1 MSASTRG
8 APLRPGRRLRAPD
21 SLPGLRPWFI
31 AVLLFLYVPILVLI
45 VYSFNVSNVIV
56 LWQGF
61 SLHWY
66 RVTLEDPNV
75 RRALANTVILAVSAT
90 AIAAPTATL
99 AALAI
104 VRGGG
109 RLGKVSQA
117 IIAMPLAVPEIV
129 LAVATLLLF
138 SVLRIHAGLLNLI
151 VAHAAF
157 CTPFA
162 FLPIRAALAELDV
175 TLEQAGRDL
184 YCTPREVFRLVT
196 MPLLGPGI
204 VAGVLLSLVM
214 SIDDFITSYM
224 LAGAGTTTVPVYIFA
239 MIRQGVTPQINA
251 LSTILLAASFA
262 LILLFWLV
270 GRNRQ

>member
-1 MSASTRG
+1 MNAHLSQ
-8 APLRPGRRLRAPD
+8 GRTLRAPD
-21 SLPGLRPWFI
+21 SFPGTKPWFLL
-31 AVLLFLYVPILVLI
+31 VLLFLYAPILVLI
-45 VYSFNVSNVIV
+45 SYSFNASDVIV
-56 LWQGF
+56 LWKGF

-66 RVTLEDPNV
+66 AVTFADPDV
-75 RRALANTVILAVSAT
+75 RRALLNTLIL
-90 AIAAPTATL
+90 AIAATALATPTAIV

-109 RLGKVSQA
+109 KLGRVSQA
-117 IIAMPLAVPEIV
+117 VVAMPLAVPEIV

-138 SVLRIHAGLLNLI
+138 SLLDIHAGLLNLI
-151 VAHAAF
+151 LAHAAF

-162 FLPIRAALAELDV
+162 FLPIRAALAELDIA
-175 TLEQAGRDL
+175 LEQAGRDL

-196 MPLLGPGI
+196 VPLLMPGI
-204 VAGVLLSLVM
+204 LAGMLLSLVM

-251 LSTILLAASFA
+251 LSTILLFLSFA
-262 LILLFWLV
+262 LIFLFWLV
-270 GRNRQ
+270 GRKR